1 MNAGINIDPLYC
13 VVADFKVRLPPVMW
27 SQDTRCSASLYISIS
42 PLLSGAKI
50 CMSYILAIPFLP
62 INSDTAVLKINHFL
76 SWSLPSWKFPVS
88 FYLFLFPSLLFSLYH
103 LSPLIFFFFL
113 IPWHKMQ
120 PSVASL
126 QQLFKLLQSRFNL
139 PVTPHCCNPKL
150 GKYTFTHRIKSRV
163 IFLLLVLVTVYT
175 YLSLFSHCNWQP
187 KSGFVKR
194 GFLVRRSH
202 QA

>member
-88 FYLFLFPSLLFSLYH
+88 FYLSLFPSLLFSLSH
-103 LSPLIFFFFL
+103 LSPLIFIFFFN
-113 IPWHKMQ
+113 
-120 PSVASL
+120 SL
-126 QQLFKLLQSRFNL
+126 TQNAAISSISATAIQAFAIQVQSTSYSSLLQSKIRKIHLHPQNREQS
-139 PVTPHCCNPKL
+139 H
-150 GKYTFTHRIKSRV
+150 
-163 IFLLLVLVTVYT
+163 IFVACISYCI
-175 YLSLFSHCNWQP
+175 YLS
-187 KSGFVKR
+187 
-194 GFLVRRSH
+194 
-202 QA
+202 